1 MNIGNYQ
8 NNIGDLPSIT
18 RERYESIF
26 KVYGVD
32 DNETGYLFYN
42 ILNKVNIPSDIDESI
57 LGTINLNTKLPWTI
71 LSHKIY
77 GNQFLWWLIFLLNKP
92 KNIFYAESG
101 IQYKY
106 ILPEN
111 IDLILNS
118 IESQLN

>member
-1 MNIGNYQ
+1 MYIGNYQ

-111 IDLILNS
+111 IDLLLNS